1 MIKCNFDGA
10 CNDNGNKEADT
21 GLGYAIYD
29 TKYSLYLKEV
39 SLYGGKGTNNTAEYK
54 ALIECMKD
62 LIELGLI
69 KEEINVYGDS
79 DLIIKQV
86 TGQWKCKKEHLRL
99 LRDEAISLMDKF
111 HDLNIKWVP
120 RNENAMADKLSKEGL
135 NKKNVTINTSDN
147 KRISKDNLN
156 IAAFNLG
163 DGIYKVV
170 DDGCFYAVDINRTF
184 CSCLENQNNRKKCNH
199 IMYIENM

>member
-29 TKYSLYLKEV
+29 TKYNAYLKEV
-39 SLYGGKGTNNTAEYK
+39 ALYGGKGTNNTAEYK

-62 LIELGLI
+62 LIGLGLI

-86 TGQWKCKKEHLRL
+86 TGQWKCKKEHLIP
-99 LRDEAISLMDKF
+99 LRDEAVSLMSKF
-111 HDLNIKWVP
+111 ANLNIKWVR
-120 RNENAMADKLSKEGL
+120 RNENAMADKLSKDGLSKKDIKIDTVPNKETNEGDIEIT
-135 NKKNVTINTSDN
+135 V
-147 KRISKDNLN
+147 
-156 IAAFNLG
+156 FNLG

-170 DDGCFYAVDINRTF
+170 DNECFYAVDINREV
-184 CSCLENQNNRKKCNH
+184 CSCSKNQNNRENCNH
-199 IMYIENM
+199 IMHIKNI

>member
-29 TKYSLYLKEV
+29 TKDNVYLKEV
-39 SLYGGKGTNNTAEYK
+39 SLYGGNGTNNTAEYK

-62 LIELGLI
+62 LIKLGLI
-69 KEEINVYGDS
+69 KEEISIYGDS

-86 TGQWKCKKEHLRL
+86 TGMWKCKKEHLIP
-99 LRDEAISLMDKF
+99 LRDEATRLVNKF
-111 HDLNIKWVP
+111 NDLNIKWVP

-135 NKKNVTINTSDN
+135 DKKHNKMNIESDKEIIKEDINITI
-147 KRISKDNLN
+147 
-156 IAAFNLG
+156 FNLG

-170 DDGCFYAVDINRTF
+170 DDGCFYAVDINRKI
-184 CSCLENQNNRKKCNH
+184 CSCLKSQTDREKCNH
-199 IMYIENM
+199 IKHIENR

>member
-10 CNDNGNKEADT
+10 CNNNGNKEADT

-29 TKYSLYLKEV
+29 TKHNVYLKEI
-39 SLYGGKGTNNTAEYK
+39 SLYGGNGTNNTAEYK

-62 LIELGLI
+62 LIGLGLI
-69 KEEINVYGDS
+69 KEEINIYGDS

-86 TGQWKCKKEHLRL
+86 IGQWKCKKEHLIP
-99 LRDEAISLMDKF
+99 LRDEAVKLMNKF
-111 HDLNIKWVP
+111 DDLNIKWVP
-120 RNENAMADKLSKEGL
+120 RNENALADKLSKEGI
-135 NKKNVTINTSDN
+135 NQKNAIKDINDDKTINKEVLPITV
-147 KRISKDNLN
+147 
-156 IAAFNLG
+156 FNLG

-170 DDGCFYAVDINRTF
+170 DRGCFYAVDINRKF
-184 CSCLENQNNRKKCNH
+184 CSCPENQKNKEKCNH

>member
-29 TKYSLYLKEV
+29 AKYNTYLKKV
-39 SLYGGKGTNNTAEYK
+39 SLYGGEGTNNTAEYR

-62 LIELGLI
+62 LIRLGLK
-69 KEEINVYGDS
+69 KEKVNVYGDS

-86 TGQWKCKKEHLRL
+86 TGQWKCKKEHLIP
-99 LRDEAISLMDKF
+99 LRDEAVSIISGFD
-111 HDLNIKWVP
+111 DLTIKWVP

-135 NKKNVTINTSDN
+135 NKKYDKTNIKSD
-147 KRISKDNLN
+147 KEMIKDNIN
-156 IAAFNLG
+156 ITTFNLG

-170 DDGCFYAVDINRTF
+170 DNGCFYAVDINRKV
-184 CSCLENQNNRKKCNH
+184 CSCLENQKDREKCNH
-199 IMYIENM
+199 IMYIENI